1 MDDKQPIVKNWG
13 YELREIVPVV
23 GHPSV
28 YLYQVGGKQGTKI
41 VAVSYEDGIQDP
53 AGSLLRC
60 RIMNR

>member
-28 YLYQVGGKQGTKI
+28 YLYQVGGKQGPFRITMEFWSLR
-41 VAVSYEDGIQDP
+41 VAC
-53 AGSLLRC
+53 LR
-60 RIMNR
+60 RLTMNR